1 MSAFVCGF
9 SFVWHLIFSFQKKN
23 LRFSGF
29 DILFGFPICR
39 PGWELGWSAQWTQ
52 WFWCKRERFWWKQRR
67 GKRRRRLQYGG
78 HNSKHEI
85 GTSTYFLFRARSRFG
100 RAVRT
105 KNRLLFCAGHF
116 VVFIPSLNIQVLV
129 FADVAEITAS
139 VCFIILR
146 FNDINDI

>member
-52 WFWCKRERFWWKQRR
+52 WFWCKRERFWWKQWR
-67 GKRRRRLQYGG
+67 GKRRRRLQYGV
-78 HNSKHEI
+78 HNSKDEV

-100 RAVRT
+100 RVRVRT
-105 KNRLLFCAGHF
+105 KNRLLFCGTF
-116 VVFIPSLNIQVLV
+116 RGLYL
-129 FADVAEITAS
+129 ITKHAS
-139 VCFIILR
+139 ASFRWRCRNNCVCLFHYTS
-146 FNDINDI
+146 F